1 MDFLVVFER
10 ELLTFR
16 RRFWRYLFSGMVN
29 PLLLLT
35 AFGWGLGRGIQ
46 LEGVSYLNY
55 VVPGI
60 IALSTMNTS
69 FTSVGVVLNI
79 SRRYT
84 KTFENYLVAPI
95 AAHSIVLGKV
105 LGGVLR
111 GLLSATIIILLAFLY
126 GAKININLA
135 AIATI
140 LVTSFLF
147 ASLGMLVGMIIWSH
161 EDMNTFTTL
170 FITPMMFLS
179 GTFFSLQGVPV
190 WVASL
195 IKLLPL
201 THASLCLRAAM
212 LGREFPLGNFA
223 VLLAFALSF
232 FFASILAVRRSSE

>member
-1 MDFLVVFER
+1 VDFLVVFER

-16 RRFWRYLFSGMVN
+16 RRFWRYFFAGMVN

-60 IALSTMNTS
+60 IALSTMNAS
-69 FTSVGVVLNI
+69 FTSVGVALNI

-95 AAHSIVLGKV
+95 EAHSIVLGKV

-111 GLLSATIIILLAFLY
+111 GLLSAAIIVVLARLY
-126 GAKININLA
+126 GAEVRLSVEA
-135 AIATI
+135 VATI
-140 LVTSFLF
+140 LITSFLF
-147 ASLGMLVGMIIWSH
+147 ASLGMLAGMLIWSH
-161 EDMNTFTTL
+161 EDMNTFNAL

-179 GTFFSLQGVPV
+179 GTFFSLQAVPY
-190 WVASL
+190 WVAAL

-212 LGREFPLGNFA
+212 LGRDFPVASFA
-223 VLLAFALSF
+223 VLLAFALAF
-232 FFASILAVRRSSE
+232 FFAGIFAVRRSSQ

>member
-1 MDFLVVFER
+1 MDFIVVFER

-16 RRFWRYLFSGMVN
+16 RRFWRYFFAGMVN

-35 AFGWGLGRGIQ
+35 AFGWGLGRGIK

-60 IALSTMNTS
+60 IALSVMNTS
-69 FTSVGVVLNI
+69 FTSVGVALNI

-105 LGGVLR
+105 LGGMLR
-111 GLLSATIIILLAFLY
+111 GLLSAAIIVVLAHLY
-126 GAKININLA
+126 GAQVSLSTA
-135 AIATI
+135 AVATI
-140 LVTSFLF
+140 AVTSFLF
-147 ASLGMLVGMIIWSH
+147 ASLGMLVGMLIWSH
-161 EDMNTFTTL
+161 EDMNTFNAL

-179 GTFFSLQGVPV
+179 GTFFSLQSIPA
-190 WVASL
+190 WVATL

-212 LGREFPLGNFA
+212 LGREFPLASFV
-223 VLLAFALSF
+223 VLLAFALAF
-232 FFASILAVRRSSE
+232 FLASIFAVRRSSE